1 MPRRVLALSLFAVC
15 AAVAS
20 HGTAAAGAVSC
31 GDASTPVEAL
41 SIDQFER
48 SVVCITNQRRADAG
62 RPPVRPNATLARAA
76 ARHSEAMVSGRFFS
90 HLAPGG
96 RGLAERARA
105 SGYVRGA
112 ARWRVGENL
121 RWAIRELSTPSEVV
135 EAWMV
140 SQPHRRVLLDDQFRE
155 IGIGAV
161 LGAPVLQQPAG
172 AVTVTALYGLRTK

>member
-1 MPRRVLALSLFAVC
+1 MPRRALALSLLTIS
-15 AAVAS
+15 AALSTQGV
-20 HGTAAAGAVSC
+20 GTAGAAACS
-31 GDASTPVEAL
+31 DSSTPVEGL

-48 SVVCITNQRRADAG
+48 AVVCVTNRRRAEAG
-62 RPPVRPNATLARAA
+62 RPHVKPNATLARAA

-105 SGYVRGA
+105 SGYIRAA

-140 SQPHRRVLLDDQFRE
+140 SPPHRRVLFDDQFRE

-172 AVTVTALYGLRTK
+172 SVTVTALYGFRTK